1 MSTHQTTA
9 HKIEKLNLRELQR
22 LETGVIPAPDPAFL
36 KRVYT
41 AQQITEI
48 TSTAHAEGF
57 KAGELAALKIAEAE
71 CVGTVNEIVTQF
83 ESLLTQMDQQI
94 AILRTQSAQLAM
106 TFSKCLAPALLE
118 REPYTEIEALF
129 NSCIAS
135 LITEPRI
142 VIRVNDSLVEQ
153 LKHRIDAASQ
163 KAAYQ
168 GRIVILGDPD
178 AATAYCRIEWADGGV
193 VFDAPSLLAEFE
205 QRIAKYLDVSRTPAS
220 SKLTQGINQ

>member
-1 MSTHQTTA
+1 MSTNQTSA

-22 LETGVIPAPDPAFL
+22 LETGVLPVPDPAYL

-48 TSTAHAEGF
+48 TAAAYAEGF
-57 KAGELAALKIAEAE
+57 KAGELAAINHAESE
-71 CVGTVNEIVTQF
+71 CIGTVNEIAAQF
-83 ESLLTQMDQQI
+83 ENLLTQMDQQI
-94 AILRTQSAQLAM
+94 SILRAQSAQLAV
-106 TFSKCLAPALLE
+106 TFSKCLTPAMLE

-153 LKHRIDAASQ
+153 LKQRIDTASQ

-178 AATAYCRIEWADGGV
+178 AALAYCRIEWADGGV
-193 VFDAPSLLAEFE
+193 VFDAPALLADFE
-205 QRIAKYLDVSRTPAS
+205 HRIANHLDVSRTPAS
-220 SKLTQGINQ
+220 SELTQGINQ

>member
-1 MSTHQTTA
+1 MSTNQTSA
-9 HKIEKLNLRELQR
+9 HKIEKLNLRELQQ
-22 LETGVIPAPDPAFL
+22 LEKGVIPAPDPTFL

-57 KAGELAALKIAEAE
+57 KAGELAAINNAEME
-71 CVGTVNEIVTQF
+71 CIGTINEIVDQF
-83 ESLLTQMDQQI
+83 ESVLTQMDQQV
-94 AILRTQSAQLAM
+94 AALRTQSAQLAV
-106 TFSKCLAPALLE
+106 TFSKCLAPAMLE
-118 REPYTEIEALF
+118 REPYAEIEALF

-178 AATAYCRIEWADGGV
+178 ASPAYCRIEWADGGV
-193 VFDAPSLLAEFE
+193 VFDAPALLAEFE
-205 QRIAKYLDVSRTPAS
+205 QRIANYLDVSRTSAS
-220 SKLTQGINQ
+220 RELTQGINQ